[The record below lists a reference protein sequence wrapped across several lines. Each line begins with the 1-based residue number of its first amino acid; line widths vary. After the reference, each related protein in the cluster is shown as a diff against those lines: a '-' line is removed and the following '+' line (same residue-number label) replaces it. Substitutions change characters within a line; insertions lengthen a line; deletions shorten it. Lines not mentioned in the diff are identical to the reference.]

1 MFQEANLVLL
11 VPVEV
16 YPCNSWECELS
27 NRMKITKGLV
37 SMENEFLFQDSYVLH
52 IVVDRMIVSGNRLK
66 GGSVG
71 ICKCAA
77 WGPENVADAFAVAQ
91 R

>member
-16 YPCNSWECELS
+16 YPCYSWECELS

-71 ICKCAA
+71 ICNCAA
-77 WGPENVADAFAVAQ
+77 WGPENVAYA
-91 R
+91 